1 MDRPD
6 LLQSAHSF
14 SFSFSPARLRP
25 AMPAAML
32 GGIILPL
39 LLLRR
44 AGEGGEAGDD
54 DDGGDEGDSDLG
66 GVLVMLRLYRQKAAL
81 Q

>member
-1 MDRPD
+1 
-6 LLQSAHSF
+6 
-14 SFSFSPARLRP
+14 
-25 AMPAAML
+25 MPAAML